1 MELMP
6 KIIDSQFLI
15 KIIKSEA
22 NQEEKQLFENW
33 LNESDENKEEFGTL
47 VLLWKKVADSK
58 LPPIPD
64 QALQWE
70 KIQNQLAKLNSL
82 EPEAVKYPPLKVVVP
97 EAEPIL
103 IKKIGEKKDY
113 SWILKVAAVFVIF
126 VSIPLLIYISRNS
139 KSAHLVKQTIT
150 AQTETLYSL
159 VAGKGERKT
168 ILLSDGSLIYLNVD
182 SKLIY
187 PERFTDS
194 SRIVELIGEA
204 YFSISHDAFK
214 PFKVLCSNT
223 ITVVKGT
230 EFNIKNRNDLVRIII
245 TKGIVETFEKDSNK
259 GIMLKKGEMVTFDDK
274 IGFSKPAKA
283 NINHFLAWR
292 KGKFSFSHTSLEDVM
307 EEISRFYNVQVVF
320 RTPAER
326 TKNITGVFDTDSL
339 EHIFSIISLTLD
351 VKIDLDGSKVIVQ

>member
-1 MELMP
+1 MKLMP
-6 KIIDSQFLI
+6 QIIDSQFLI

-64 QALQWE
+64 QDIQWA
-70 KIQNQLAKLNSL
+70 KLQNQLAKLNSV
-82 EPEAVKYPPLKVVVP
+82 EPEEAKYPPLKVVVP
-97 EAEPIL
+97 ETEL
-103 IKKIGEKKDY
+103 ISKKKIGEKKDY
-113 SWILKVAAVFVIF
+113 GWILKVAAVFVILF
-126 VSIPLLIYISRNS
+126 SIPLLIYINKNS
-139 KSAHLVKQTIT
+139 KSAHRVKQIISS
-150 AQTETLYSL
+150 QTESLYSL

-168 ILLSDGSLIYLNVD
+168 ILLSDGSLVYLNVD

-187 PERFTDS
+187 PARFTDS
-194 SRIVELIGEA
+194 SRVVELIGEA
-204 YFSISHDAFK
+204 YFSISHDASK
-214 PFKVLCSNT
+214 PFKVICSNT

-230 EFNIKNRNDLVRIII
+230 EFNIKNRNDLVRILL

-259 GIMLKKGEMVTFDDK
+259 GITLKKGEMVTFDEK

-283 NINHFLAWR
+283 NIKHFLAWR
-292 KGKFSFSHTSLEDVM
+292 KGKFSFSHTPLEDVM

-320 RTPAER
+320 RNPAER
-326 TKNITGVFDTDSL
+326 SKNITGVFDTDSL

-351 VKIDLDGSKVIVQ
+351 VKIDLNGSKVIVQ

>member
-1 MELMP
+1 MP

-103 IKKIGEKKDY
+103 KKKIGEKKDF

-150 AQTETLYSL
+150 TQTETLYSL

-194 SRIVELIGEA
+194 SRIVELIG
-204 YFSISHDAFK
+204 
-214 PFKVLCSNT
+214 
-223 ITVVKGT
+223 
-230 EFNIKNRNDLVRIII
+230 
-245 TKGIVETFEKDSNK
+245 
-259 GIMLKKGEMVTFDDK
+259 
-274 IGFSKPAKA
+274 
-283 NINHFLAWR
+283 
-292 KGKFSFSHTSLEDVM
+292 
-307 EEISRFYNVQVVF
+307 
-320 RTPAER
+320 
-326 TKNITGVFDTDSL
+326 
-339 EHIFSIISLTLD
+339 
-351 VKIDLDGSKVIVQ
+351 